1 MTGRLTNRVTI
12 PIGYEFRHRVYERK
26 SMMLNKFMTKKLV
39 VFLTL
44 LGTTVGF
51 APLTIAQSIEQVDRD
66 PYQSNE
72 RNPNGDLGDFMN
84 PLGLMHRANLE
95 RSRNGGEFA
104 EDTRDN
110 LSEAAK
116 SFREAQRQLLEA
128 QGSNNSVEVN
138 NQNP

>member
-1 MTGRLTNRVTI
+1 
-12 PIGYEFRHRVYERK
+12 
-26 SMMLNKFMTKKLV
+26 MMLNKFMTKKLV